1 MMRKYLT
8 CLTLLTITL
17 VPIHAADRE
26 HEQLMADIRMLQEQ
40 TLQLHHLIAA
50 LEGTLTTLSG
60 RLDAQDADRKRSF
73 ADQKLSTENMAT
85 GVRVLREKLDET
97 NVRLSSMSQE
107 VEALRISIP
116 RTPPPPVAPLLVDP
130 ETGLPMNNSV
140 PPAAA
145 LTPDPAPT
153 VTAPDLPALAAGVS
167 PQRMYDTA
175 WADYTNG
182 QWVLAIQGFEA
193 YIKTFPRSELTDDA
207 SFYIGQTHYAEG
219 NFDQS
224 VIAFEQVL
232 LNYPDGDIVPEA
244 SYKRGL
250 ALDRLGETERAR
262 TAFELVVNN
271 YPDHM
276 MATLAQQALDRLGQQ

>member
-1 MMRKYLT
+1 MDKHLI
-8 CLTLLTITL
+8 CLTLIAITCAPL
-17 VPIHAADRE
+17 QAADRE

-40 TLQLHHLIAA
+40 TLQLHHLMAA
-50 LEGTLTTLSG
+50 LEGTLSTLSG
-60 RLDAQDADRKRSF
+60 RLDQQDAELKRSF
-73 ADQKLSTENMAT
+73 ADQRLTTENMAT

-116 RTPPPPVAPLLVDP
+116 RTPPPALTRLLVDP
-130 ETGLPMNNSV
+130 ETGLPMENNM
-140 PPAAA
+140 
-145 LTPDPAPT
+145 PDAGTSEPAPEP
-153 VTAPDLPALAAGVS
+153 VIPEPPIAPGVS

-207 SFYIGQTHYAEG
+207 SFYIGQTYYAEG
-219 NFDQS
+219 NFDQAI
-224 VIAFEQVL
+224 VAFEQVL

-276 MATLAQQALDRLGQQ
+276 MATLAQQALDRVGQ